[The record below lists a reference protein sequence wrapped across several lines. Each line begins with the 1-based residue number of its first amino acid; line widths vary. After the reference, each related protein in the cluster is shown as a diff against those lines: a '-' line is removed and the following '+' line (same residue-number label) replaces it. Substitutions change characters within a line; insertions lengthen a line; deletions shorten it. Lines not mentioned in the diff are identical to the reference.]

1 MPELLGLLFRIC
13 GVFVFFRFI
22 NKASYPI
29 IQCYFFASTGIAGL
43 IYGEWLIGG
52 ILLSIGALFF
62 AYDRWGG
69 LNCPKC
75 DHRTLKRTRQR
86 DHSGDTPKAEFYC
99 NSCGFWEWRATG
111 AKVTC

>member
-13 GVFVFFRFI
+13 GVYVFFRFV

-62 AYDRWGG
+62 PPMTVG
-69 LNCPKC
+69 
-75 DHRTLKRTRQR
+75 
-86 DHSGDTPKAEFYC
+86 
-99 NSCGFWEWRATG
+99 
-111 AKVTC
+111 VV